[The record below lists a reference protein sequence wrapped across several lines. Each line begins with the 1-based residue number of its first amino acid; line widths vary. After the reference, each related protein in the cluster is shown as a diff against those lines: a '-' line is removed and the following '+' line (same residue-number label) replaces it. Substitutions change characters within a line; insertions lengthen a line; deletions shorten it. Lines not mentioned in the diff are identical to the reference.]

1 MANPIPERSPQI
13 KAEAAAPRMKAAICT
28 AYGSPDVVQIR
39 DVEKPVPKDDEV
51 LIRVR
56 AASLNPADWHMKRGK
71 PHIMRLMTG
80 LHKPKDARLGSDVAG
95 EIEAVG
101 RNVTEFNPGDEVFGS
116 CHGAFAEY
124 ACALESALAKK
135 PENVTFEQAASVPI
149 AAYTALQGLRDKGKV
164 QPAQKVLI
172 HGASGGVGTFAVQIA
187 KWLGADVT
195 AVCST
200 RNVELVRSIG
210 ADRVID
216 YTQRDFTTDGQRYDV
231 IFDLVGNHSLTAVRR
246 VLNREGIYIGAGI
259 LGSSLSMIGIL
270 TGLIAT
276 LVRSRFVSQQVVML
290 MAKRCKD
297 DLLLMQELLKTGKV
311 RPVIDKCYSLSE
323 VSEAIR
329 HLEGKHARGKI
340 VIAVREPHKN

>member
-1 MANPIPERSPQI
+1 MANPIAQRSPQI
-13 KAEAAAPRMKAAICT
+13 KAAATAPRMKAAICT

-39 DVEKPVPKDDEV
+39 DVEKPAPKDDEV

-56 AASLNPADWHMKRGK
+56 AASLNPADWHVKTGK
-71 PHIMRLMTG
+71 PYLMRLMTG
-80 LHKPKDARLGSDVAG
+80 LHRPKDARLGSDVAG
-95 EIEAVG
+95 EIESVG
-101 RNVTEFNPGDEVFGS
+101 RNVTEFKPGDEVFGS

-124 ACALESALAKK
+124 ACALESALARK

-164 QPAQKVLI
+164 QPAQRVLI

-200 RNVELVRSIG
+200 RNVDLVRSIG

-216 YTQRDFTTDGQRYDV
+216 YTQRDFTKDGRYDV
-231 IFDLVGNHSLTAVRR
+231 IFDLVGNHSLAAVRR
-246 VLNREGIYIGAGI
+246 VLNRKGIYIGAGI
-259 LGSSLSMIGIL
+259 LGSSLSMIGML

-276 LVRSRFVSQQVVML
+276 LVRSRFMSQQVVMF
-290 MAKRCKD
+290 MARRSKD
-297 DLLLMQELLKTGKV
+297 DLLLMHELLKTGKV

-323 VSEAIR
+323 VPEAIR
-329 HLEGKHARGKI
+329 HLEGKRARGKI
-340 VIAVREPHKN
+340 VIVVREPAKD